1 MTDDSDDMRL
11 AVFASGGGT
20 NFQAIL
26 DAMGRDD
33 LPATPACC
41 VSNTPDAGALD
52 RARRH
57 DVPTAVIE
65 PADHDTAAG
74 FGDAILDVLSA
85 HNVTFVALAGYMVKV
100 PPNVVDAYRGRMTNV
115 HPALLPAFGG
125 KGMYGMHVHEAVL
138 DYGVHWSGVTVHLV
152 DEEYDHGPVVLQEP
166 VPVYED
172 DTPDA
177 LAERVKTVE
186 HRLYPYALRLF
197 AEDRVQ
203 VDGRSVRLEGYDPS
217 DAPLSSPS

>member
-1 MTDDSDDMRL
+1 MTDDSDEMRL

-41 VSNTPDAGALD
+41 VSNVPDAGALD

-57 DVPTAVIE
+57 DVPTAVVE
-65 PADHDTAAG
+65 PSNHDTPET
-74 FGDAILDVLSA
+74 FGRALLDVLSA
-85 HNVTFVALAGYMVKV
+85 HDATFVALAGYMIKV
-100 PPNVVDAYRGRMTNV
+100 PPNVVEAYRGRMTNV

-125 KGMYGMHVHEAVL
+125 KGMYGMNVHEAVL
-138 DYGVHWSGVTVHLV
+138 DYGGHWSGVTVHLV
-152 DEEYDHGPVVLQEP
+152 DEEYDHGPIVLQEP
-166 VPVYED
+166 VPVYEG
-172 DTPDA
+172 DTPDT

-197 AEDRVQ
+197 AEQRVE
-203 VDGRSVRLEGYDPS
+203 VDGRTVRLEGYDRS
-217 DAPLSSPS
+217 DAPFSPHS